1 MINIVTPLD
10 AERQLVKR
18 FDKGGEIPSDV
29 MEEYNEFLTM
39 VNSDIPDS
47 DKTFFNSAITKMKS
61 MYPSLGAEKAEE
73 IADSV
78 DAVEQISDTS
88 TYLFDG
94 NWFSQH
100 PEKLL
105 GEIKIDTDRYGKE
118 IRVLKGD
125 ISILSNIV
133 ASDDFDQFEK
143 SLISSVSV
151 INKTI
156 SESVSDPATEK
167 FVEDIIKKSNT
178 EIGKKAVT
186 RKKKK
191 EEATVGNN
199 DFVEPKVRS
208 FIQVAKQLN
217 KSISLEEMRA
227 YFWHKQN
234 IGQPLSAEWAELV
247 KFSEDERT
255 DAEKLKDWVNQGI
268 LFYFKGEYLP
278 LPIYVSGDVYEKI
291 GRIVKTSEN
300 NGQDADFIISN
311 YGQSVLDNQILVL
324 NEGFKKVYSKRLI
337 ITGNEDD
344 NSLVLK
350 PVSRFA
356 KTFMIKET
364 NSMSEFK
371 HNVNKKGEIDFYK
384 PNTSVWGMK
393 SIEELSLTNAFVLWM
408 NKNRSKITFTGNISW
423 IDVLYY
429 YIEGRYKTCGKKCSA
444 AELKFFQAS
453 QARIK
458 GNAQSDGDRL
468 FLQFLQ
474 EELTPNQKVTVET
487 LWNSSFNN
495 YLAPDFNKIPV
506 AFNITENLG
515 AEIPFEIKWEKR
527 EAVAFLFNEGSGC
540 LAYDVGVGKTISAI
554 MTTEQ
559 FIVAGY
565 CKRPFIVV
573 PNQTYRQWLSELKNV
588 VPHRKI
594 NGLFNLGAEYVD
606 EVSDIDGNIKKLD
619 EGSITVMTY
628 EGFAR
633 LGFNE
638 ETGRK
643 ILNELYDILNQ
654 GGEEGLKTK
663 DKSTLYETL
672 EKIIGIGLKG
682 TIIEIESLGLDYVCY
697 DEAHKMKKVFTT
709 VKSRDAEE
717 EGGKRGKSQ
726 YSIQSGTPSAIAR
739 KGFIIS
745 NYILQN
751 NNFRNVILLTAT
763 PFTNSPLEVYSMLSL
778 VGYKH
783 IELLGLKNIND
794 FFDNFIDIKT
804 EIVVNHKLKPELKQ
818 VIKGFN
824 NLPSLQRIVLRFF
837 NYKDGED
844 VGVVRPSKIV
854 IPYTKK
860 LVKGEIIEL
869 DDSEKV
875 TCNISMSA
883 PQQKYMDDIVAYLE
897 GDISDLGSYYS
908 QGSDFEDEEFE
919 VGEDDI
925 VDSDS
930 VEIDEEVLSE
940 QDKAGVKAMKG
951 MAHARNLALSPYL
964 YKYNRLGTPTYKSYI
979 ETSPKLQYVVD
990 CVKSVKEYHESKGEP
1005 VSGQVI
1011 YMDRGLKYFG
1021 LIKDYLVNIVG
1032 FKPHEVGEITAKM
1045 SVDKKRAI
1053 QDSFLGRKFNNKIK
1067 DYESISDEARIKVLI
1082 GSSSIKEGMN
1092 LQKKS
1097 TVLYNCFLDWN
1108 PTDIVQLQGRIW
1120 RQQNEFMYV
1129 RIVNPLMI
1137 DSIDI
1142 FMFQKL
1148 EEKTSR
1154 INSIWSNDGKSVLKL
1169 EEIDTQGIKMAL
1181 VRNPRVIASF
1191 EKDFN
1196 VRKLSDK
1203 KESIKVVKDR
1213 LLSYKQSVQGIDY
1226 YTNRIDDVISMY
1238 APDSFL
1244 ESSNISKINWII
1256 KFFSTDKMKDKE
1268 GALMIPSYER
1278 GNLYM
1283 YSPKELKERY
1293 GTDNIS
1299 TINKPSKPDWVG
1311 YVAEYKRLIDK
1322 ENRDL
1327 LQPRGIDPNLIDDF
1341 ILNQELETKDV
1352 QSEIDYINSEE
1363 YINQRVE
1370 EIVRFREENKFE
1382 IKPVS
1387 QLVKEFEKQNH
1398 LLSLL
1403 RPKDPPKK
1411 QTEIVDFEKI
1421 SCELIDENGER
1432 KIDPESIDKLTEC
1445 VENLPQ
1451 TKDFYL
1457 DENKEY
1463 TEERKALH
1471 RKIIEDFKKNIV
1483 CITSDNPIA
1492 ILTGG
1497 SPASGKS
1504 TFLRTYAPYL
1514 LSKELV
1520 HVDADEIRAKLPE
1533 YQGWNANST
1542 HSETQDIVKQLLSDK
1557 EVGTPCLH
1565 DLIYDGTMNSTKS
1578 YLPLI
1583 GFLKRL
1589 GYKVFIVYMDNV
1601 PYGVVKQRML
1611 ERYKKGDGKGKHR
1624 FVPLSVVDDFFSK
1637 GKTALNELKSVV
1649 DGYMVIDASSKDY
1662 DVIEEGGMK
1671 LPENREY
1678 SKMNGK
1684 VTKQPEID
1692 LETQQL
1698 IEAIDVLKTL
1708 AEFSEGNELDE
1719 INEAIETLELLLEF

>member
-10 AERQLVKR
+10 AEKQLVKR
-18 FDKGGEIPSDV
+18 FDKGGEIPSNV

-73 IADSV
+73 ISDSV

-125 ISILSNIV
+125 ISVLSKIT

-143 SLISSVSV
+143 ALISSVSV

-186 RKKKK
+186 KKKKK
-191 EEATVGNN
+191 EEAIVGND

-208 FIQVAKQLN
+208 FIKVSEELN
-217 KSISLEEMRA
+217 KDISLEEMRA

-311 YGQSVLDNQILVL
+311 YGQDVLDNQILVL

-371 HNVNKKGEIDFYK
+371 WNISKKAANSGEIDFYST
-384 PNTSVWGMK
+384 NTSTWKMRNF
-393 SIEELSLTNAFVLWM
+393 EELSLTNAFVLWM
-408 NKNRSKITFTGNISW
+408 ITNRSKISFKGSISW
-423 IDVLYY
+423 NDILYY
-429 YIEGRYKTCGKKCSA
+429 YIEGRYKTCGNNCNAEQLKKFK
-444 AELKFFQAS
+444 EN

-458 GNAQSDGDRL
+458 ANSQSEGDRL

-474 EELTPNQKVTVET
+474 EELTTNQKVQVET
-487 LWNSSFNN
+487 QWNSSFNN

-573 PNQTYRQWLSELKNV
+573 PNQTYRQWLSELKAV
-588 VPHRKI
+588 VPHRKV
-594 NGLFNLGAEYVD
+594 NGLFNLGVDYID
-606 EVSDIDGNIKKLD
+606 EVKDIDGNIKKVD

-628 EGFAR
+628 EGFSR

-638 ETGRK
+638 ETQSK
-643 ILNELYDILNQ
+643 VMTELYDILNQ
-654 GGEEGLKTK
+654 GGADEMK
-663 DKSTLYETL
+663 DKKKATFFEKL
-672 EKIIGIGLKG
+672 EKIIGVGLKG
-682 TIIEIESLGLDYVCY
+682 TIVEIEDLGLDYVCY
-697 DEAHKMKKVFTT
+697 DEAHAMKKVFTS
-709 VKSRDAEE
+709 VKSRDAEGE
-717 EGGKRGKSQ
+717 SQKRGKSQ
-726 YSIQSGTPSAIAR
+726 YSIQSGTPSDTAL
-739 KGFIIS
+739 KGFMMS

-751 NNFRNVILLTAT
+751 NNFRNVVLLTAT

-778 VGYKH
+778 VGYRH

-794 FFDNFIDIKT
+794 FFDNFIDIRS
-804 EIVVNHKLKPELKQ
+804 ELVINHKLKPEFKQ
-818 VIKGFN
+818 VVKGFN
-824 NLPSLQRIVLRFF
+824 NLPSLQRIILRFF
-837 NYKDGED
+837 NYKDGDD

-860 LVKGEIIEL
+860 LVNGDIVDL

-875 TCNISMSA
+875 TCNITMSA
-883 PQQKYMDDIVAYLE
+883 PQQKYMEDVISYVE
-897 GDISDLGSYYS
+897 GKISDLEAYYS
-908 QGSDFEDEEFE
+908 GDESYEDESY
-919 VGEDDI
+919 EDDEDGV
-925 VDSDS
+925 VD
-930 VEIDEEVLSE
+930 VESQEMDESGLSE
-940 QDKAGVKAMKG
+940 QEKAGVKALKG
-951 MAHARNLALSPYL
+951 MNYARNIALSPYL
-964 YKYNRLGTPTYKSYI
+964 YKFNRLGTPTYKSYI

-990 CVKSVKEYHESKGEP
+990 CIKSVKEYHESKGEP

-1021 LIKDYLVNIVG
+1021 LIKDYLVNVVG

-1045 SVDKKRAI
+1045 SVDKKRAV
-1053 QDSFLGRKFNNKIK
+1053 QDAFLGRKYNDKIK
-1067 DYESISDEARIKVLI
+1067 DYESISDEARLKVLI

-1137 DSIDI
+1137 DSMDI

-1148 EEKTSR
+1148 EEKTAR

-1169 EEIDTQGIKMAL
+1169 EEMDTEEIKMSL
-1181 VRNPRVIASF
+1181 VRDPKVIASF
-1191 EKDFN
+1191 EK
-1196 VRKLSDK
+1196 KIKSSTLTDK
-1203 KESIKVVKDR
+1203 ISAIKVVNDR
-1213 LLSYKQSVQGIDY
+1213 LLSYKQALQGIAYNADSL
-1226 YTNRIDDVISMY
+1226 NELISKY
-1238 APDSFL
+1238 AQDSVL

-1268 GALMIPSYER
+1268 GALMIDSYDKR
-1278 GNLYM
+1278 NLYL
-1283 YSPKELKERY
+1283 YNSNELKERY

-1299 TINKPSKPDWVG
+1299 KLDKPYKPYWVSSL
-1311 YVAEYKRLIDK
+1311 AEYKRLIEK

-1327 LQPRGIDPNLIDDF
+1327 LQPRGINEDSIDDF
-1341 ILNQELETKDV
+1341 ILNQELEIKNI
-1352 QSEIDYINSEE
+1352 QAEMSYINSEE
-1363 YINQRVE
+1363 FENQRVE
-1370 EIVRFREENKFE
+1370 EIIRFREENKFE

-1403 RPKDPPKK
+1403 RPKSAPKK
-1411 QTEIVDFEKI
+1411 QTETIDYEYI
-1421 SCELIDENGER
+1421 SCELIDEKGER
-1432 KIDPESIDKLTEC
+1432 KTDPESIEKLTKC
-1445 VENLPQ
+1445 VESLPQ
-1451 TKDFYL
+1451 TKDLYL
-1457 DENKEY
+1457 DENGDY
-1463 TEERKALH
+1463 TEERKAIH
-1471 RKIIEDFKKNIV
+1471 RKIIADFKKDIA
-1483 CITSDNPIA
+1483 CIKSDDPIA

-1504 TFLRTYAPYL
+1504 TFLKSYAPYL

-1533 YQGWNANST
+1533 YEGWNATAT
-1542 HSETQDIVKQLLSDK
+1542 HLETKDIVNQLLSDK

-1565 DLIYDGTMNSTKS
+1565 DLIYDGTMNSTKN

-1583 GFLKRL
+1583 GFLKGL

-1601 PYGVVKQRML
+1601 PYSVVKQRML
-1611 ERYKKGDGKGKHR
+1611 DRYKKSGR
-1624 FVPLSVVDDFFSK
+1624 FVPISVIDDFFSK
-1637 GKTALNELKSVV
+1637 GKAALDELKSVV
-1649 DGYMVIDASSKDY
+1649 DGYMVIDATSKDY

-1678 SKMNGK
+1678 SKMNG
-1684 VTKQPEID
+1684 TANKQVETD
-1692 LETQQL
+1692 SETQQL

-1708 AEFSEGNELDE
+1708 AEFSEGDELNE